1 MAYVSDKY
9 IKYGE
14 NKSPSYDSFDPLL
27 VNLYDSLRCYR
38 ASQDKDSTL
47 NTMTQAVID
56 ILDANLTDTEK
67 NLSADILIELIK
79 QAERDI
85 RASLAAK
92 LAPREDIHPSL
103 LHYLVYDEIDVARPV
118 LIHSPSLSDM
128 DLIYVIQSKEKEHW
142 QSIAQRANIS
152 DTIVSTLV
160 SKREDTTCANLLK
173 NDSLTLDDDV
183 LERIKPIAC
192 VSEFVAENF
201 VNYKSL
207 PRYLAV
213 DIYWHVSVEIR
224 KNITSMFKVDNVE
237 IDKALEDNIQDFSDT
252 LLQPNNI
259 RPSRLMKEVADLYA
273 LQNRITDPLM
283 VHTLRRRQ
291 GRFFIALFSK
301 RTHLSVDVIWN
312 MMRQIG
318 GQGLAVACRAMNIS
332 KENFVSIFLLSRTMV
347 RASQAV
353 DANELKMAMRYYDGL
368 TYKMANEILKDS
380 IAN

>member
-1 MAYVSDKY
+1 M
-9 IKYGE
+9 KYGDKNE
-14 NKSPSYDSFDPLL
+14 SVYDSFDPLL
-27 VNLYDSLRCYR
+27 VNLYDSLRFYK
-38 ASQDKDSTL
+38 ASKDKDSTL

-56 ILDANLTDTEK
+56 ILDANLTDSEK

-128 DLIYVIQSKEKEHW
+128 DLIYIIQAKTKDYW
-142 QSIAQRANIS
+142 QSIAQRAGIS
-152 DTIVSTLV
+152 DVVISNLV
-160 SKREDTTCANLLK
+160 SKRDDATCANLLQ
-173 NDSLTLDDDV
+173 NDSLDLDIDF
-183 LERIKPIAC
+183 LERIKPVAC
-192 VSEFVAENF
+192 ISEFVAENF

-207 PRYLAV
+207 PRDLAV
-213 DIYWHVSVEIR
+213 NIYWHVSAEVR
-224 KNITSMFKVDNVE
+224 KNITSKFKVNNAE
-237 IDKALEDNIQDFSDT
+237 IDKALQDNIQDFSDT
-252 LLQPNNI
+252 LLQPNMV
-259 RPSRLMKEVADLYA
+259 RPSTLMREVADLYDA
-273 LQNRITDPLM
+273 QNKITDSLM